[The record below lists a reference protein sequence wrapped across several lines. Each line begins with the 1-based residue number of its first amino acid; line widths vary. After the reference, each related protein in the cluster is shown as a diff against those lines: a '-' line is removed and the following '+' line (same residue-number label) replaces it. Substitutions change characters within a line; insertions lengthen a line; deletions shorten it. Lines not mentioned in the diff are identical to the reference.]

1 MKDNKVSVVDTNSKK
16 EDDIAKLMPEILLAG
31 EKSDL
36 LGLTEPAHMCSNC
49 WNNKVVV
56 TPGGGN

>member
-1 MKDNKVSVVDTNSKK
+1 MKESKSVSKK
-16 EDDIAKLMPEILLAG
+16 AEKRESTSKKLLPEILLAG

-49 WNNKVVV
+49 WNNKTVV
-56 TPGGGN
+56 TK

>member
-1 MKDNKVSVVDTNSKK
+1 MKESASVVKKAEKK
-16 EDDIAKLMPEILLAG
+16 EDTSKKLVPEILLAG

-49 WNNKVVV
+49 WNNKAP
-56 TPGGGN
+56 TPIDVD

>member
-1 MKDNKVSVVDTNSKK
+1 MTVVENNDTK
-16 EDDIAKLMPEILLAG
+16 EDSIEKLTPEILLAG

-49 WNNKVVV
+49 WNNKITVS
-56 TPGGGN
+56 TSLGNKN